1 MRGTSS
7 IRQNPSVVTT
17 TIYVQCDL
25 LAPTISAKLPCGMA
39 MSASM
44 PEALRPPKLCSGN
57 SKGCPNSPIAM
68 AKILWGGI
76 SHSFLLQYSRLA
88 SWAGL
93 PTRATARCPRKQA
106 CPYATM
112 HACTSARK
120 HPRMPGKRNQAQHKH
135 QPHGATKTLA
145 RGHQQG
151 TNQGSAR
158 PNATDGRNAL
168 GVEKLHGRGA
178 LRACPSLILLFNE
191 QLGPSIAPCI
201 SRGAA

>member
-1 MRGTSS
+1 
-7 IRQNPSVVTT
+7 
-17 TIYVQCDL
+17 
-25 LAPTISAKLPCGMA
+25 
-39 MSASM
+39 
-44 PEALRPPKLCSGN
+44 
-57 SKGCPNSPIAM
+57 
-68 AKILWGGI
+68 
-76 SHSFLLQYSRLA
+76 
-88 SWAGL
+88 
-93 PTRATARCPRKQA
+93 
-106 CPYATM
+106 M

-191 QLGPSIAPCI
+191 QLGPSIAPVFPEAPLK
-201 SRGAA
+201 SMQPLSTKSKLAAIAIWNLTMLRRAIFGRWDNSDVAQHQT